1 MGTDTELI
9 QVINVVEDAA
19 EFQKRLIL
27 TSFDTTKAFDSVNK
41 PLMVA
46 AWIRLG
52 VPPDIA
58 DYLVNMDIG
67 GDTLVKTAHAKSVIG
82 KLGKG
87 NHLRDVRVTG
97 DNSKSTRESVQ
108 TFTARDGIGQG
119 DSPSAN
125 AWSAIYDILL
135 CALDEIEEDPYRF
148 QKRDGEIS
156 TCTAAAYADDLQTF
170 SPTVEHAQAAID
182 LVSAFNCVTGFTTN
196 ITKMKC
202 STNLNIDL
210 GKVNVYDRHWT
221 AHLLQIV
228 PELEVEILGVTVD
241 LTNRWRTLRRE
252 IADKTSEISLPLS
265 RKRLSIE

>member
-19 EFQKRLIL
+19 EFKKRLIL

-46 AWIRLG
+46 AWTRLG

-58 DYLVNMDIG
+58 NYLVNMDVG

-82 KLGKG
+82 KLQKG
-87 NHLRDVRVTG
+87 QHLRDVKVAVG
-97 DNSKSTRESVQ
+97 KLNSENKSTPSTVR

-125 AWSAIYDILL
+125 AGIAIYDILL

-148 QKRDGEIS
+148 QKRDGESLLALRPHTLI
-156 TCTAAAYADDLQTF
+156 TF
-170 SPTVEHAQAAID
+170 
-182 LVSAFNCVTGFTTN
+182 
-196 ITKMKC
+196 
-202 STNLNIDL
+202 
-210 GKVNVYDRHWT
+210 
-221 AHLLQIV
+221 
-228 PELEVEILGVTVD
+228 
-241 LTNRWRTLRRE
+241 
-252 IADKTSEISLPLS
+252 
-265 RKRLSIE
+265 RLFRPR